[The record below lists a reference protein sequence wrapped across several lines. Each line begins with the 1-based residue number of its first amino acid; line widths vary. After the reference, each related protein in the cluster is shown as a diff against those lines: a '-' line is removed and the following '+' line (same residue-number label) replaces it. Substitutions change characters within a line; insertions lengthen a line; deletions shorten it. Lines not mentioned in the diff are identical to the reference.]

1 MKPKFISFEK
11 FAIFVTWLKEALLGK
26 VDKEQGKSLVD
37 DAQITKLEA
46 LEADAQENV
55 IESISVNGVTQVVDN
70 NKNAQVYLPIN
81 RGTTSN
87 SAVIGRISGN
97 TASKQY
103 AIAEGSETTA
113 SGEAAHSEGEGTV
126 ASGNRSHAEGVNT
139 EASGGSSHAEGQS
152 TKATEFNAHSEGANT
167 TASGQAS
174 HAQNSATTASGNFS
188 TAEGRQSVASGLSS
202 HAQNHSTTASGD
214 YSHSEGWSSVA
225 SGQAS
230 HAQGHSTVANRLSQ
244 FVFGE
249 YNVEDTGGDAVYQ
262 KGNYIEI
269 VGNGLSNAMRS
280 NARTL
285 DWSGNETLAGKLT
298 VGANPT
304 RSMDVATK
312 GYVDGELTD
321 LKAEINKN
329 SVAISNI
336 PDINYTTDVLDG
348 IEWENGTI
356 NASTGESDPD
366 STRRRTVGYID
377 VDSLESISCNIED
390 GYKYVLDWYKADKT
404 FMPKISILWYPFAS
418 SFAIPSEAKYL
429 RVLVANVNDST
440 ASVGDEQ
447 NLSIVGEPSLHYTA
461 KDSEKG
467 KEYMPLVISAD
478 DFENGSFSKG
488 NRKSA
493 NVNILRLKKPIYCK
507 EGCDVYFDLG
517 DLYFTLWYMDS
528 DDPDTATIYDS
539 ISRNRNKH
547 ITVPMDCYVF
557 VSVSKTKSLTD
568 HIPISPTDLEGCSI
582 SFIAPPFTENIENE
596 LYLGEFVNKSTS
608 ATGQSDSTARISMTN
623 CVALPYGDRTK
634 LKVHINPPYV
644 FAIRCGRVAQNL
656 ASNLYWY
663 RDGDEIIFNNHEQY
677 YRVIVAKLA
686 DPDATIRYTY
696 QELAPSDLKY
706 ANLRVEYSLDDDTK
720 DSELYDVNADNAAF
734 FLNSQNTL
742 SASAHGSIGSHP
754 IVVHA
759 SDFHGDKDRLER
771 TLRFAE
777 RAKAD
782 CVVLSG
788 DLVANKPYDR
798 LDWMH
803 ELFAKFNGL
812 PIICTGNHEVLDNSY
827 TDAMVYDYMMK
838 NCAEKIGNTSGKT
851 YYYTDVASKK
861 LRIIVCDI
869 YQYGATTRSNTHMS
883 DEQLAYIANALATTP
898 ADYGVL
904 MVAHSPCVD
913 VGNLADPNYSTFFQ
927 SLRKY
932 GFTHYDINGAPIYD
946 IVDAFIARTSINRT
960 YTQTGS
966 PSSISVSA
974 DFSNVPS
981 SVQFIAHLTG
991 HIHEDSV
998 CYLPT
1003 TEKQLMLNISCGC
1016 AMHGGSSYPYLAD
1029 DCDITRVPYGKMQ
1042 DAINVYV
1049 IDRGHKIVKIT
1060 RIGGTKTYD
1069 MKDREYMAI
1078 PYKD

>member
-1 MKPKFISFEK
+1 METRNINIIPGGTTAVIHVSQNDVGRTIEFNVQDRTEWFDLAGATVKIQGTKPSGLGYSLEGTISGHT
-11 FAIFVTWLKEALLGK
+11 ATFVTNKQMTDEHGSIASELK
-26 VDKEQGKSLVD
+26 
-37 DAQITKLEA
+37 IT
-46 LEADAQENV
+46 
-55 IESISVNGVTQVVDN
+55 
-70 NKNAQVYLPIN
+70 
-81 RGTTSN
+81 RGDM
-87 SAVIGRISGN
+87 VIG
-97 TASKQY
+97 
-103 AIAEGSETTA
+103 
-113 SGEAAHSEGEGTV
+113 
-126 ASGNRSHAEGVNT
+126 
-139 EASGGSSHAEGQS
+139 
-152 TKATEFNAHSEGANT
+152 
-167 TASGQAS
+167 
-174 HAQNSATTASGNFS
+174 SGNFILS
-188 TAEGRQSVASGLSS
+188 VERDPHPDSTTDGSVEELIPQITILVERVEAAAESVLGITVETETLPAGTQATYAYDEATNTATFGIPQGEAGAGSAGVVADAYSASQTYAVGDYVIHNNKLYRCTTAITTAESF
-202 HAQNHSTTASGD
+202 TASHWTQIVLSD
-214 YSHSEGWSSVA
+214 EA
-225 SGQAS
+225 SDS
-230 HAQGHSTVANRLSQ
+230 
-244 FVFGE
+244 
-249 YNVEDTGGDAVYQ
+249 
-262 KGNYIEI
+262 KI
-269 VGNGLSNAMRS
+269 
-280 NARTL
+280 
-285 DWSGNETLAGKLT
+285 
-298 VGANPT
+298 
-304 RSMDVATK
+304 
-312 GYVDGELTD
+312 
-321 LKAEINKN
+321 EINKN

-336 PDINYTTDVLDG
+336 SDINYTTDVLDG

-356 NASTGESDPD
+356 DASTGENASDN
-366 STRRRTVGYID
+366 TRRRTVGYID

-390 GYKYVLDWYKADKT
+390 GYKYVLEWYKADET
-404 FMPKISILWYPFAS
+404 FMPKISVLWYPFAS

-429 RVLVANVNDST
+429 RVIVANVDDST

-478 DFENGSFSKG
+478 DFENGSFSGG

-547 ITVPMDCYVF
+547 ITVPMDCYIF
-557 VSVSKTKSLTD
+557 ILLSKTKSSAD

-608 ATGQSDSTARISMTN
+608 ATGQSDSTTRISMTN

-677 YRVIVAKLA
+677 YRVIVAKLT
-686 DPDATIRYTY
+686 DPDATSSYVY
-696 QELAPSDLKY
+696 QDLTPSDLKY

-720 DSELYDVNADNAAF
+720 DSELYDVNADNVAF

-827 TDAMVYDYMMK
+827 TDEMVYDYMMK
-838 NCAEKIGNTSGKT
+838 DSATKIGNTNGTT
-851 YYYTDVASKK
+851 YYYTDVVSKK

-913 VGNLADPNYSTFFQ
+913 VGNLADPNYNTFFQ